1 MYGRHRGYRGGGE
14 QGGGIHLDE
23 VAGAADYHSGS
34 PRCREIGL
42 YDHAPVVGCPQL
54 SGAIEKL
61 PHPYY
66 NNPMGANKNYKD
78 SVFSLLFSDPDL
90 LRELYCALENVAL
103 PDDVPISINTLKDA
117 LFQNRVNDIS
127 FAIGGKQVV
136 LIEHQSTIN
145 PNMPLRLLMYITR
158 VYEKMLQGRNIH
170 TSKLIPLPRPE
181 FFVLYN
187 GLAPF
192 PDEKVVNL
200 SDAFERPDI
209 PGLAEK
215 ERPALELEVRVVNIN
230 QGRNGSLLEQ
240 SKTLSQ
246 YSVFIAKARE
256 FEKVS
261 GDRNEAV
268 AQAVRYCRE
277 NDILKDFLEKH
288 GTEVINM
295 LLTEW
300 NWDEALATRFQ
311 EGREEGIEAGV
322 EKGREEGREE
332 TARNA
337 LAQGFSVEVIQSITG
352 LSLENIK
359 SLQAE

>member
-1 MYGRHRGYRGGGE
+1 
-14 QGGGIHLDE
+14 
-23 VAGAADYHSGS
+23 
-34 PRCREIGL
+34 
-42 YDHAPVVGCPQL
+42 
-54 SGAIEKL
+54 
-61 PHPYY
+61 
-66 NNPMGANKNYKD
+66 MGVNKNYKD

-103 PDDVPISINTLKDA
+103 PKDVPISINTLQDA

-145 PNMPLRLLMYITR
+145 PNMPLRLLMYVTR
-158 VYEKMLQGRNIH
+158 VYEKMLQDRNIH
-170 TSKLIPLPRPE
+170 TSKRIPLPRPE

-192 PDEKVVNL
+192 PDEQVVKL
-200 SDAFERPDI
+200 SDAFEQPDI
-209 PGLAEK
+209 SGLVEK
-215 ERPALELEVRVVNIN
+215 EHPALELEVRVININ
-230 QGRNGSLLEQ
+230 QGRNESLLGQ

-246 YSVFIAKARE
+246 YSAFIAKARE
-256 FEKVS
+256 FEEVS

-268 AQAVRYCRE
+268 TQAVRYCRE
-277 NDILKDFLEKH
+277 NDILRDFLEKH

-311 EGREEGIEAGV
+311 EGREEGIW
-322 EKGREEGREE
+322 KGIEQ
-332 TARNA
+332 TARKA
-337 LAQGFSVEVIQSITG
+337 LAQGFPVEVIQSITG
-352 LSLENIK
+352 LSLEAIK
-359 SLQAE
+359 GLQAE

>member
-1 MYGRHRGYRGGGE
+1 M
-14 QGGGIHLDE
+14 
-23 VAGAADYHSGS
+23 
-34 PRCREIGL
+34 
-42 YDHAPVVGCPQL
+42 
-54 SGAIEKL
+54 
-61 PHPYY
+61 PYY
-66 NNPMGANKNYKD
+66 NKRVGVNKNYKD

-103 PDDVPISINTLKDA
+103 PEDVPISINTLQDA

-136 LIEHQSTIN
+136 LSEHQSTIN

-158 VYEKMLQGRNIH
+158 VYEKMLQGQNIH
-170 TSKLIPLPRPE
+170 TSKRIPLPRPE

-192 PDEKVVNL
+192 PDEQVVNL
-200 SDAFERPDI
+200 SDAFGQPDI
-209 PGLAEK
+209 QGLAEK
-215 ERPALELEVRVVNIN
+215 ERPALELEVRVININ
-230 QGRNGSLLEQ
+230 QGRNESLLGQ
-240 SKTLSQ
+240 SKTLSE
-246 YSVFIAKARE
+246 YSAFIAKARE
-256 FEKVS
+256 FEEVS

-277 NDILKDFLEKH
+277 NGILRDFLEKH

-311 EGREEGIEAGV
+311 EGREEGVEKGREEGMEKGV
-322 EKGREEGREE
+322 EKGREEGIWKGIEQ
-332 TARNA
+332 TARKA

-352 LSLENIK
+352 LSPEAIK
-359 SLQAE
+359 GLRAE